1 MVNLLHVSV
10 TGYSSKKFF
19 VIISIIVSSL
29 IIDISLS
36 NISDIIS
43 VSTSWGFSAFIAI
56 VIVYAVGQY
65 LILDFVKQ
73 RSMGIRSKS
82 PHFNRLSTV
91 VTIVQYVLTA
101 IIVFVIL
108 QIFLNSYYY
117 ISMLTWNLSVSYAMA
132 SIIMV
137 ILAREFFSW
146 YRSNRNFIILSYS
159 ISFIITGISIVSAV
173 VFFTIILLGMQDKM
187 TNSSSIEPTSEQE
200 EVGHGPEQEEVGHG
214 PEQEEVGHGPDIRKF
229 DLSTVLGKVQTVFVV
244 SQIVSFL
251 SLWGSTAMLLHTYS
265 KKLGK
270 VKFWIIITIPI
281 ASFLSIFVIITPF
294 VMSISSGNHDKN
306 SIIEILVVDALG
318 YTLPALFS
326 GLLFGLPFWTIAR
339 SLSYSSALKDYM
351 IIAGSGFALFEV
363 AITGNVILVPYPP
376 LGLASVSFVGISSY
390 LILMGIY
397 FSAVS
402 ISGDVKLRQAIRKS
416 AVDESKLLVGI
427 GSAQMEQKIE
437 EKVIEM
443 AKGQAASM
451 IDQTGVQLS
460 LTEHDMKQYL
470 SSVLKEIKVLQNI
483 DEILKKGKDILE
495 SSSEFLACSKLGGMR
510 LVYNNYF
517 DSYEKVMTN
526 KYRKG
531 EHEGIRWVT
540 SITDKDS
547 TDLVRIFL
555 NIGVQIRHVKNI
567 PPIDFAVSDK
577 EMMATIEKMEGGE
590 IAQNLLVSNEAAYIN
605 HFASIFEE
613 LWKDGIDASG
623 RIRDIE
629 EGIDQAN
636 IEIISNPKEGIKRAW
651 SIIQSAKEEV
661 LIMFSS
667 VNAVRRQMEMGGL
680 QLLKSVSEAH
690 NTRVRVLIPA
700 DADITSTTIKE
711 AKSTYPFIDIRTIV
725 KSLQTKITIVLV
737 DKKEC
742 VIVELKEDTEDNSYN
757 AAGLTT
763 YSNSKSIVSSYI
775 SIFESFWKQTELN
788 EQLEDANK
796 QLTEANE
803 KLKINDKMQK
813 EFINV
818 AAHELRTPVQPLI
831 MSIESMKRSF
841 PNDERISIILR
852 SAERLQKLAN
862 DILDVTR
869 IEGNT
874 LRLNLEIVDLNEIII
889 GICRDFGVIGSSN
902 NISNNKG
909 IKFNYKFN
917 KGGRKQKAGK
927 RVGTIL
933 VQADKSRLIQV
944 VFNLLSNAVN
954 SIKELEQRKLVK
966 KGRQTRLPVKVEQ
979 NRQDDEEST
988 IFIAVE
994 EHTSGCQAIVSIRD
1008 SGIGIDPEILPR
1020 LFCKFATKS
1029 FDGSGLGLHICKGII
1044 EAHGGNIWA
1053 KNNVDGKGATFSFTL
1068 PLLDKRN

>member
-10 TGYSSKKFF
+10 IGYSSRKLF

-56 VIVYAVGQY
+56 VIVYVVGQY
-65 LILDFVKQ
+65 LILEFVKQ
-73 RSMGIRSKS
+73 KSRRIRTKS
-82 PHFNRLSTV
+82 PHFNKLSTI

-101 IIVFVIL
+101 SIVFIIL
-108 QIFLNSYYY
+108 QILVNSYYY
-117 ISMLTWNLSVSYAMA
+117 TSLLTWNSSISYTIA

-137 ILAREFFSW
+137 ILAFEFFSW
-146 YRSNRNFIILSYS
+146 YRSNRNFIVLLYS
-159 ISFIITGISIVSAV
+159 VSFIITSISIVSSI
-173 VFFTIILLGMQDKM
+173 VFFTVILLDAPAKKI
-187 TNSSSIEPTSEQE
+187 SPSLLELPSEQE
-200 EVGHGPEQEEVGHG
+200 EVGHGAEQEEVGHG
-214 PEQEEVGHGPDIRKF
+214 AEQEEVGHGADIRKF
-229 DLSTVLGKVQTVFVV
+229 DQSTVLGKVQIVFVI
-244 SQIVSFL
+244 SHIASFL
-251 SLWGSTAMLLHTYS
+251 LLWGSTAMLLHTYS

-281 ASFLSIFVIITPF
+281 ASFLSIFAIITPF
-294 VMSISSGNHDKN
+294 VMSISDSSHDTDTIFE
-306 SIIEILVVDALG
+306 IIVVDALG
-318 YTLPALFS
+318 YTLPALVS
-326 GLLFGLPFWTIAR
+326 GILFGLPFWTIAR
-339 SLSYSSALKDYM
+339 SLNYNSVLKDYM

-363 AITGNVILVPYPP
+363 AITGNVILAPFPP
-376 LGLASVSFVGISSY
+376 LGLASISFVGISSY
-390 LILMGIY
+390 LILMGFY
-397 FSAVS
+397 SSAIS
-402 ISGDVKLRQAIRKS
+402 ISGDLKLRQAIRKS

-437 EKVIEM
+437 KKVIEM

-470 SSVLKEIKVLQNI
+470 SSVLKEIKVIQNV

-495 SSSEFLACSKLGGMR
+495 SSREFSACSKLSGMQ

-531 EHEGIRWVT
+531 EHEGIRWIT

-547 TDLVRIFL
+547 TDIVRIFL
-555 NIGVQIRHVKNI
+555 NIGVQIRHVKNM

-613 LWKDGIDASG
+613 LWKDGIDASD

-636 IEIISNPKEGIKRAW
+636 IEIISNSKEGIKRAW
-651 SIIQSAKEEV
+651 SIIESAREEV

-667 VNAVRRQMEMGGL
+667 ANAVRRQIEMGGL
-680 QLLKSVSEAH
+680 QLLSNVSEEYNAK
-690 NTRVRVLIPA
+690 VRVLIPE
-700 DADITSTTIKE
+700 DAENTSSRIKK
-711 AKSTYPFIDIRTIV
+711 AKSIYPHIDIRSIV
-725 KSLQTKITIVLV
+725 KSLQTRITIVLV

-742 VIVELKEDTEDNSYN
+742 AIVELKEDTEDNSYN
-757 AAGLTT
+757 ATGLTT
-763 YSNSKSIVSSYI
+763 YSDSKSIVSSYI

-788 EQLEDANK
+788 EQLEEANK
-796 QLTEANE
+796 LLTEANE
-803 KLKINDKMQK
+803 KLKINEKMQK

-818 AAHELRTPVQPLI
+818 AAHELRTPIQPLI
-831 MSIESMKRSF
+831 MSIELMKCSF

-874 LRLNLEIVDLNEIII
+874 LRLSLENVDLNEIII
-889 GICRDFGVIGSSN
+889 GICREFGVIGSSN
-902 NISNNKG
+902 NIYNNKG

-917 KGGRKQKAGK
+917 KGGRKQKVGK
-927 RVGTIL
+927 KVGAII

-944 VFNLLSNAVN
+944 VSNLLSNAVN

-966 KGRQTRLPVKVEQ
+966 GIQSRLAVKVEQ

-988 IFIAVE
+988 ISISVE
-994 EHTSGCQAIVSIRD
+994 ENTSGCQAIVSIRD